1 MLVAMDAASSKQL
14 LHGQEVKLAEVVV
27 GFGACEINF
36 SDCRCLG
43 TVCAVHNCICQQ
55 CQRALTKLGY
65 IIYQPVCFG
74 FMGGSPQRIGGEGV
88 KADTG
93 DNTTDIHS
101 KTLLKVFFS
110 PIGWPG
116 PEYFCQA
123 DWVPRFVLR
132 TILDLL
138 RSNGWSWMVQATTRR
153 VCNVVFFHSQS
164 GKPVGQVA
172 GQQKGTDKV

>member
-1 MLVAMDAASSKQL
+1 MPVVWKHFVPQGGWNISVTHGHGMLVAMDAASSKRL

-27 GFGACEINF
+27 GFGAWEINF

-43 TVCAVHNCICQQ
+43 TVCAEHNCICQR

-116 PEYFCQA
+116 LDYFCQA
-123 DWVPRFVLR
+123 NWVLRFVLR

-138 RSNGWSWMVQATTRR
+138 QSNEWSWMVQAIGSTRR
-153 VCNVVFFHSQS
+153 V
-164 GKPVGQVA
+164 
-172 GQQKGTDKV
+172 

>member
-101 KTLLKVFFS
+101 KTL
-110 PIGWPG
+110 
-116 PEYFCQA
+116 
-123 DWVPRFVLR
+123 
-132 TILDLL
+132 
-138 RSNGWSWMVQATTRR
+138 
-153 VCNVVFFHSQS
+153 
-164 GKPVGQVA
+164 
-172 GQQKGTDKV
+172 